1 MSVRDDTSRHKG
13 IGHGEKSYGRIAIA
27 VIVVA
32 GVLGGLYFL
41 QRETQ
46 TGWFLLREVRATSDE
61 GFLYLLLKT
70 DGKGAPDWNR
80 VLYRVAID
88 TYDRDRGERM
98 LPKPYEA
105 SIGTGAEFMIELGGP
120 DSSFLRVTPSYD
132 PYPLKGRTEEGGWIV
147 SPKKSTGKFVPLMFE
162 ANRERFSRDGNRYA
176 ARYLD
181 RGKLIFAGPGHDAK
195 TDMSVSVAVGSQG
208 AIELRIPWALLN
220 VSDPSSRRVLNGE
233 SRSEESETTETDG
246 FRFYA
251 YSFDKKKKKDPLAD
265 RLPGVGRTAALYAWQ
280 RWDQPK
286 YTLELKESA
295 KAIAATMKELGPL
308 R

>member
-13 IGHGEKSYGRIAIA
+13 IGNGEKGYGRF
-27 VIVVA
+27 VVA
-32 GVLGGLYFL
+32 AVVVLAVLAALYYA

-46 TGWFLLREVRATSDE
+46 TGWFRLREIRAASDE
-61 GFLYLLLKT
+61 GFVYLLLRT
-70 DGKGAPDWNR
+70 DGTGAPDWSR
-80 VLYRVAID
+80 VLYRIAID
-88 TYDRDRGERM
+88 TYDSDRGERM

-105 SIGTGAEFMIELGGP
+105 SIGTGAEFMIELAGP
-120 DSSFLRVTPSYD
+120 EHSVLRVTPSYD

-147 SPKKSTGKFVPLMFE
+147 SPRKSTGQFVPLMFE
-162 ANRERFSRDGNRYA
+162 ANRERFARDGHRYA

-181 RGKLIFAGPGHDAK
+181 RGKLMFAGPGHDAK
-195 TDMSVSVAVGSQG
+195 TDLGVSVAVGSQG

-233 SRSEESETTETDG
+233 SRPEESETTETDG

-251 YSFDKKKKKDPLAD
+251 YSFDKQKKKDPLAD
-265 RLPGVGRTAALYAWQ
+265 RLPGVGRTAALYTWQ

-295 KAIAATMKELGPL
+295 KAIAATMKGLGPL